1 MPSSTGVPC
10 GGTRRYNRV
19 AVLRFWLLIL
29 VAAVSPAQI
38 LYQVSGRIRPEGH
51 ASVTLFG
58 ATSPFTTST
67 FTDQSGRFS
76 FKKLAAASYTLAIFQ
91 PGRGEARQTI
101 EVGPSLAD
109 ARHRIQLT
117 VTLRDADFDPT
128 TERRRH
134 SVSARELAIPER
146 ALRDYVDAHR
156 DLEKHDVEAAEKHL
170 EHAVELAPRF
180 ANAWNT
186 LGTIAYQTRR
196 FSLAEERFRQA
207 LKQDATAYEPLVNL
221 GGVLVTLHK
230 LDEALEVNVHA
241 TLTCPGD
248 ALANSQL
255 GMTYFELG
263 QFDSA
268 VKYLERA
275 RQIDPAHF
283 SHPQLYLAEI
293 QLRRGRKS
301 EAASVLEDFLQHHP
315 DYPQAGVMRRQIV
328 ELRQ

>member
-1 MPSSTGVPC
+1 VYHGAQSGATIE
-10 GGTRRYNRV
+10 V
-19 AVLRFWLLIL
+19 AVLRSWLLIL
-29 VAAVSPAQI
+29 VAAASPAQV
-38 LYQVSGRIRPEGH
+38 LYQLSGRISPAGR

-58 ATSPFTTST
+58 ATQPFTAST
-67 FTDQSGRFS
+67 FTGETGRFT
-76 FKKLAAASYTLAIFQ
+76 FKKLTPATYTVSVYQ
-91 PGRGEARQTI
+91 PGRGEARYTI

-109 ARHRIQLT
+109 ARNRVQLT

-128 TERRRH
+128 SDRRRH
-134 SVSARELAIPER
+134 SVTASELTIPER
-146 ALRDYVDAHR
+146 ALRDYVDAQH
-156 DLEKHDVEAAEKHL
+156 DLEKRDVEAAEKHL

-180 ANAWNT
+180 AAAWNT
-186 LGTIAYQTRR
+186 LGTLAYQTRR
-196 FSLAEERFRQA
+196 FPLAEQRFRQA
-207 LKQDATAYEPLVNL
+207 LKQDSTAYEPLVNL

-241 TLTCPGD
+241 TLTRPND
-248 ALANSQL
+248 ALAHSQL

-275 RQIDPAHF
+275 RKLDPAHF

-293 QLRRGRKS
+293 YLRRGQKGD
-301 EAASVLEDFLQHHP
+301 AALVLEDFLQHHP
-315 DYPQAGVMRRQIV
+315 DYPQAEIMRRNIV